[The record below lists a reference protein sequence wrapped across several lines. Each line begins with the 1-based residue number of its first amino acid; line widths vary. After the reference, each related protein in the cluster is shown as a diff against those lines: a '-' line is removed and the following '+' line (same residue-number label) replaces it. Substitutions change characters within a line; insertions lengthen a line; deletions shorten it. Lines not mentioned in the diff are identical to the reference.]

1 VGKGW
6 KIVDKNQNKISSLVM
21 DMLSFSK
28 EREPDLTTAN
38 INTVVHDVLELM
50 QSRAQEEQVELCFQA
65 AENMPE
71 LVFDP
76 EGIHRAV
83 LNIVTNA
90 VDAVAEAGPP
100 GRVTVKTCYL
110 PEQNVAQIEIR
121 DTGPGIAADQM
132 DKLFSPFV
140 STKKSRGTGLG
151 LPVSQKILTEHGGK
165 ITVESLPGQGACFT
179 LELPAV
185 SPGSLTH
192 VGEPP
197 TG

>member
-1 VGKGW
+1 
-6 KIVDKNQNKISSLVM
+6 
-21 DMLSFSK
+21 MLSFSK
-28 EREPDLTTAN
+28 EREPDLATAN
-38 INTVVHDVLELM
+38 INSVVHDVIELM
-50 QSRAQEEQVELCFQA
+50 QIRAREEGVEIA
-65 AENMPE
+65 AQLDEEMPE

-90 VDAVAEAGPP
+90 FDAVAELSPP
-100 GRVTVKTCYL
+100 GRVAVKSSYF
-110 PEQNVAQIEIR
+110 PQQSVAQIEIR
-121 DTGPGIAADQM
+121 DTGPGIAPDQM

-185 SPGSLTH
+185 SPGGSTH
-192 VGEPP
+192 VVDALEERDDSARKI
-197 TG
+197 